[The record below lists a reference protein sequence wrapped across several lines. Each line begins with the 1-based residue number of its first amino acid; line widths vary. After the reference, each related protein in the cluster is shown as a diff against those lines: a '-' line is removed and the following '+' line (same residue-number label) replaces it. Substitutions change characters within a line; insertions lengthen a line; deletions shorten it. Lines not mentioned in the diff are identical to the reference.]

1 MAQPTLSQPIKPHP
15 HNPSSRDYPIYP
27 LTNFPLLTVLSCPVL
42 SCPALGA
49 EELSAQAM
57 HAIGVDPSE
66 AIATTTTD
74 STAGGGGAAASSSSS
89 SSSSSSRQQRC
100 RTPPVALEASLS
112 HIHAPCQLFFGTHWC
127 YVFLRLHHTLF
138 TRLAAARD
146 MAAAAAAQAGGL
158 GGEKDKDKGSANGAA
173 ASSSSSSSSV
183 STGMSRPH
191 LLISLF
197 TQSHFPILTPS
208 LTHSSLFTHP
218 LIIIHS
224 LSHPNRWFVF
234 PRRDVGGRG
243 GDGRG
248 GRQQHRRQR
257 LPHKGT
263 NRHT

>member
-1 MAQPTLSQPIKPHP
+1 MYRVQLPFGVAFLVPSAILGTYQIKADKTLHNGTAQHP
-15 HNPSSRDYPIYP
+15 FTCYAPVTHP
-27 LTNFPLLTVLSCPVL
+27 LIIHLLAINRFPPAVL
-42 SCPALGA
+42 SCPAVLGA

-74 STAGGGGAAASSSSS
+74 STAGSGAAAAAAASSSS

-173 ASSSSSSSSV
+173 AAASSSSSSSNV
-183 STGMSRPH
+183 STGMSRCH

-197 TQSHFPILTPS
+197 AQSHIYILTRS
-208 LTHSSLFTHP
+208 FNHLLIHSS
-218 LIIIHS
+218 IHS
-224 LSHPNRWFVF
+224 SSFT
-234 PRRDVGGRG
+234 
-243 GDGRG
+243 
-248 GRQQHRRQR
+248 
-257 LPHKGT
+257 LPKVVCIPAA
-263 NRHT
+263 